1 MALPAPRHC
10 LRLVT
15 AITEGGSHLAA
26 LPIALELLDVRGNDA
41 GIEEVDV
48 LGLLAKAD
56 RQGVW
61 GRGCRGLLVR

>member
-1 MALPAPRHC
+1 MD
-10 LRLVT
+10 
-15 AITEGGSHLAA
+15 
-26 LPIALELLDVRGNDA
+26 IAGLGPKGNDA
-41 GIEEVDV
+41 GVEEVDV